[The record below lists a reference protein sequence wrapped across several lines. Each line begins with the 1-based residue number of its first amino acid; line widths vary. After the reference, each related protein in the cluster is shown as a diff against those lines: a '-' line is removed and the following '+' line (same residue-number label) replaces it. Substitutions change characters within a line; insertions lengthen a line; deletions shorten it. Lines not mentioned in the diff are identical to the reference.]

1 MQQRDK
7 ANSPCYLV
15 SYITNMHLFFYC
27 SKTLS
32 DCRFEGYF
40 EREADSPKLLES
52 LESKSKGRSGW
63 NEGSCL
69 QSRCSP
75 S

>member
-1 MQQRDK
+1 MGTKRTLYV
-7 ANSPCYLV
+7 NELSN
-15 SYITNMHLFFYC
+15 ITTIYLFFYC

-32 DCRFEGYF
+32 DCNFEGYF

-52 LESKSKGRSGW
+52 LESEGKGRNRW
-63 NEGSCL
+63 NESSCL